1 MTSRNIVSTRSSCTN
16 LSAVRNLMMRAR
28 SHIASSSTDPPH
40 IRKPTFSL
48 SKNVADRRRSSE
60 LCEALSLRHATIR
73 HRDCRPVCVA
83 RGRLTFSERND
94 GGGIPK
100 NSPRMGQ
107 MVVGAQCWKVVPR
120 LAAGGHSVGSH
131 QVISRLRADDPSV
144 CQRVTTLARVPFW
157 MVNSLMVSGLG
168 LQPVAQPCLTSDG
181 FPESPRPRWRT
192 APRVRFPRTEE
203 FGSNAVEER
212 ARAKFSGELSTAVH
226 TRLLDIGW
234 TRRSCLYLSS

>member
-1 MTSRNIVSTRSSCTN
+1 MLGVGSRSQRGTIV
-16 LSAVRNLMMRAR
+16 
-28 SHIASSSTDPPH
+28 
-40 IRKPTFSL
+40 
-48 SKNVADRRRSSE
+48 
-60 LCEALSLRHATIR
+60 
-73 HRDCRPVCVA
+73 
-83 RGRLTFSERND
+83 
-94 GGGIPK
+94 GGIPK

-120 LAAGGHSVGSH
+120 AGFEPATNRLTAGGHSVGSH
-131 QVISRLRADDPSV
+131 QVISRLRVDDPSV
-144 CQRVTTLARVPFW
+144 CQRATALR

-203 FGSNAVEER
+203 FSSNAVEER

-234 TRRSCLYLSS
+234 TRRSGLYLSS